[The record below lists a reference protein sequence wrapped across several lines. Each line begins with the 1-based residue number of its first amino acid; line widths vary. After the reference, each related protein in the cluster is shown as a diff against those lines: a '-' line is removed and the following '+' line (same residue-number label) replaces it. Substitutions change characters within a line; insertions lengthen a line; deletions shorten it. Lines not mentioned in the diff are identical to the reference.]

1 MKVKYYY
8 DEHGCIITGNRA
20 PFDGEPVL
28 IKLASGWCEA
38 WWAEAEY
45 TETVDGPE
53 ASGFCWVCLD
63 DHFEA
68 ELDEALE
75 WLPLPESEDGCAAK
89 LRNKLAEVMPIVT
102 AAIQLNEA
110 DESDGATK
118 TEEWD
123 DYWDNLKD
131 AIANY
136 KRRTSEPKRT

>member
-1 MKVKYYY
+1 M
-8 DEHGCIITGNRA
+8 
-20 PFDGEPVL
+20 
-28 IKLASGWCEA
+28 
-38 WWAEAEY
+38 
-45 TETVDGPE
+45 DGPE
-53 ASGFCWVCLD
+53 VSGFCWVCLD
-63 DHFEA
+63 GYFEA
-68 ELDEALE
+68 EIDEALE
-75 WLPLPESEDGCAAK
+75 WLPLPESEDECAAK